1 MPTVHLY
8 FVLLFFP
15 FFCCL
20 VFTALKALYWL
31 KGCVVLM
38 PRHLRELCT
47 PISRYCPAGC
57 VCRWWNDFLLPKT
70 AILPFEQWITM
81 HSLLTH
87 LCSRQ
92 GVSASWGQNA
102 ILRCLTDQDNLSGHT
117 FRTRDQDT
125 LSGHLFRTR
134 DQDTLS
140 GQHITI
146 MPTDQDTLL
155 LRTPFQDASPSVVL
169 LWETRLSC

>member
-1 MPTVHLY
+1 MHLY

-20 VFTALKALYWL
+20 VFTALYWL
-31 KGCVVLM
+31 KGCVLM
-38 PRHLRELCT
+38 PRHLRELC
-47 PISRYCPAGC
+47 PPSPVIVQLVVC
-57 VCRWWNDFLLPKT
+57 VDDGMTFFCQKQQS
-70 AILPFEQWITM
+70 LPFEQWITM

-102 ILRCLTDQDNLSGHT
+102 ILRCLTDQD
-117 FRTRDQDT
+117 T
-125 LSGHLFRTR
+125 LSGHLFRTPF
-134 DQDTLS
+134 QDTLS